1 MAGHCRRGHF
11 DPAVLLN
18 SLRPLFALRLLHF
31 LLPQQEIHRG
41 RRRRRPTAHF
51 AKCHE
56 SSLHFCRYTFVMTR
70 RGASRGSVKRTAP
83 FHAEWQNSFL
93 EQPHVRHL
101 SPDDFY
107 RVVPCQLHCVA
118 LRDLRASWS
127 VLSMCLG
134 QVCSL
139 ASCHCVRE
147 TEDRYPPLRRK
158 HYHQLFRLN
167 HSQISVLNVA
177 SRFLAASTATTTRT
191 GRHRLLFA
199 GVPSA
204 RCGRATPTT
213 CHSTTS
219 LASQRSSNG
228 GYLRRPSRGSAF
240 SCAPRLQEGTSPT
253 PKPTFKQIWSHQLC
267 DGCCMTSSDDYRLFG
282 TQGHAIL

>member
-1 MAGHCRRGHF
+1 MALCQSAELVRVLSRPEMPGPPSGGTGAVAGHCRRGHF

-70 RGASRGSVKRTAP
+70 RGASRGSVKRTAL

-101 SPDDFY
+101 SPDDFS

-147 TEDRYPPLRRK
+147 TEDRYPPLHESAARV
-158 HYHQLFRLN
+158 QSSELF
-167 HSQISVLNVA
+167 
-177 SRFLAASTATTTRT
+177 
-191 GRHRLLFA
+191 
-199 GVPSA
+199 
-204 RCGRATPTT
+204 
-213 CHSTTS
+213 
-219 LASQRSSNG
+219 
-228 GYLRRPSRGSAF
+228 
-240 SCAPRLQEGTSPT
+240 
-253 PKPTFKQIWSHQLC
+253 
-267 DGCCMTSSDDYRLFG
+267 
-282 TQGHAIL
+282 

>member
-18 SLRPLFALRLLHF
+18 SLCPLFALRLLHF

-199 GVPSA
+199 GVPSVW
-204 RCGRATPTT
+204 
-213 CHSTTS
+213 TS
-219 LASQRSSNG
+219 YTHHVSFNNLSGIAEVFKRRVSQETFK
-228 GYLRRPSRGSAF
+228 GSAF
-240 SCAPRLQEGTSPT
+240 GCAPRLQEGTSPT
-253 PKPTFKQIWSHQLC
+253 PKPTPSSGF
-267 DGCCMTSSDDYRLFG
+267 GVTSCA
-282 TQGHAIL
+282 TAAA